1 MLFTLNK
8 NEYNTIA
15 GFLGQVKSDA
25 KTLLAITSVVDL
37 IRKEAVAGKDL
48 AGKTQEEI
56 GELLS
61 EVVKIDISG
70 RSLDAI
76 ETVIKNEIKNMT
88 SGTISDLQILLGVA
102 NAFHLREGIE
112 ASLEDDESKVD
123 ITSSEVA

>member
-61 EVVKIDISG
+61 EVVKIDVSG

-76 ETVIKNEIKNMT
+76 ETAIKNEIKNMT

-112 ASLEDDESKVD
+112 ASLEDDETKAD